1 MTDSIAIMQDR
12 LPDMT
17 ATDDA
22 DAALL
27 ADGRRFRLLLE
38 QLDTLFWSVDQ
49 ALAGQ
54 LYQGTDERRHW
65 DFAGNTEHPGSS
77 TPGARWP
84 GQLHGDDRAILARA
98 FASLGDRNGDGQRLE
113 VFSVEYRLLLDS
125 GEIRWIRDRGIAVS
139 NADGLIDHVIGIAED
154 ITGQRGTNKR
164 LQESERDFKTLAENA
179 PDVIARID
187 RDLRYL
193 YLNRAAEM
201 AFGVQRSD
209 YLGRRASEVGFPSD
223 YVEATT
229 PMFGA
234 VLTSAREHSI
244 AFDTMRANERR
255 YFIARAVPELDR
267 GGALE
272 SLLLI
277 VYDVSEQVRLQNQRD
292 QLLASEHAAREQAE
306 RATRSRDEFLAIVS
320 HELRS
325 PLNGIQNWTEVLL
338 TTLGDSNPL
347 AQRALAGIRIGIEQ
361 QVRMIDDL
369 LDATRI
375 ITGELSLSLGPV
387 LLRPVLIA
395 ALASVRGKAEDKAIE
410 LIADIRLE
418 TETIEGD
425 SDRIQQVIWNLLSN
439 AIKFTPRGGHVW
451 LKAVRS
457 RGQVKICVRDDGR
470 GIDADFM
477 PQLFERFQRDETGNS
492 LGQDGFGLGLMLVR
506 HLCELHR
513 GNVSARSEGRG
524 QGVTFTVRLP
534 LSEPISETML
544 EPIVEPGQ
552 TSLPVASRA

>member
-1 MTDSIAIMQDR
+1 MTGSTAIAQDR
-12 LPDMT
+12 LPRMAAVDE
-17 ATDDA
+17 A

-27 ADGRRFRLLLE
+27 VDGHRLRLLL
-38 QLDTLFWSVDQ
+38 QQVDTLFWSVDP
-49 ALAGQ
+49 ALAAQ
-54 LYQGTDERRHW
+54 LYQGSDERRHW
-65 DFAGNTEHPGSS
+65 DFAGETAHLGSS
-77 TPGARWP
+77 SPGARWP
-84 GQLHGDDRAILARA
+84 GQLHADDRDSLARA
-98 FASLGDRNGDGQRLE
+98 FASLGDGDGGQRRE
-113 VFSVEYRLLLDS
+113 VFSIEYRLLLDT
-125 GEIRWIRDRGIAVS
+125 GEIRWIRDRGIAVG
-139 NADGLIDHVIGIAED
+139 NAQGLIDHVIGIAED
-154 ITGQRGTNKR
+154 ITGQRGSDQR

-201 AFGVQRSD
+201 TFGVQRGD
-209 YLGRRASEVGFPSD
+209 CLGRRANEAGFPRD
-223 YVEATT
+223 YVDATT

-234 VLTSAREHSI
+234 VLASAREHSI
-244 AFDTMRANERR
+244 AFDTMLADERR
-255 YFIARAVPELDR
+255 YFVARAVPELDR
-267 GGALE
+267 AGMLE

-306 RATRSRDEFLAIVS
+306 LATRSRDEFLAIVS

-325 PLNGIQNWTEVLL
+325 PLNGIQSWTEVLR
-338 TTLGDSNPL
+338 TTLGDANPL

-375 ITGELSLSLGPV
+375 ITGELSLNLSPV
-387 LLRPVLIA
+387 LLQPVLIA

-410 LIADIRLE
+410 LIPDLQLA

-451 LKAVRS
+451 LSAVRS
-457 RGQVKICVRDDGR
+457 RSHVRICVRDDGR

-477 PQLFERFQRDETGNS
+477 PLLFERFQRDETGNS
-492 LGQDGFGLGLMLVR
+492 RGQDGFGLGLMLVR

-513 GNVSARSEGRG
+513 GNVSARSDGHG
-524 QGVTFTVRLP
+524 QGASFTVRLP
-534 LSEPISETML
+534 LREPIRETTP
-544 EPIVEPGQ
+544 EPEQ
-552 TSLPVASRA
+552 TRRPAADDA